1 MILVDS
7 REPKRVVDKLRNLGL
22 DVYVRNLEVGDY
34 LIKHSN
40 FEVVVERK
48 DVNDFLNSIVDGRIF
63 RQCHVLSARY
73 SLSFLIIVGSL
84 NDALTYRNFNKNAVI
99 AAIVSIAIKNNPGQV
114 VPLIF
119 EDEDEFCYTLKSIES
134 KLKEGEFRI
143 IPRVRKYERPE
154 IAMLTAI
161 PGIGEKKA
169 LALLEHFG
177 SINRIVNA
185 SVAELMRVEG
195 IGEKKAREIYRIFR
209 RKFLKSEEV

>member
-7 REPKRVVDKLRNLGL
+7 REPKRIVDKLRSLDL

-34 LIKHSN
+34 LVKHST

-48 DVNDFLNSIVDGRIF
+48 DVNDFLNSIADGRIF

-73 SLSFLIIVGSL
+73 PLSFLMIVGSL
-84 NDALTYRNFNKNAVI
+84 NEALSYRNFNRNAVI
-99 AAIVSIAIKNNPGQV
+99 AAIVSIAVKNNPGQV

-119 EDEDEFCYTLKSIES
+119 EDEDEFCYALKIIES
-134 KLKEGEFRI
+134 KLKEGELRI
-143 IPRVRKYERPE
+143 VPRVKRYERPE

-209 RKFLKSEEV
+209 REFSKSGRV